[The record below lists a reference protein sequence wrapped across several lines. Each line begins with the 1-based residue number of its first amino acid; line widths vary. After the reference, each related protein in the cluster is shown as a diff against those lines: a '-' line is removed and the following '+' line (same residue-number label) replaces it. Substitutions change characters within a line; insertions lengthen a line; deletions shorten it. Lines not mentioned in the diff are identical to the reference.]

1 MSALAKAPLVTL
13 EAPNTLMDTDTL
25 AIQVQELLMDD
36 QRAPGMVLLHQHIT
50 KDVEDGGFS
59 FINVPAAHMLAL
71 DLDDATITKMLSVD
85 EGRRYSLIFKHYR
98 HALEYLA
105 KHYGLTQADPR
116 DPAPADASPCPS
128 VMVLP
133 AQLSTRPRLTRRPLS
148 TTAFSPNGVMHMAKK
163 QPIRVFLDQELH
175 SRFLI
180 QAGTH
185 GLTPSQ
191 LGERLIEFG
200 ITQLERGDKA
210 PLRSPVGDAS
220 PAPHTTEA

>member
-1 MSALAKAPLVTL
+1 MSALATAPVVTL

-85 EGRRYSLIFKHYR
+85 EGRRYSLIFKYYR

-105 KHYGLTQADPR
+105 KHYGLTLADPR

-128 VMVLP
+128 VVVVP
-133 AQLSTRPRLTRRPLS
+133 AHLSTPTRLTRRPLS
-148 TTAFSPNGVMHMAKK
+148 TTAFSPTGVMHMSKK
-163 QPIRVFLDQELH
+163 QPIRVFLTPDTH
-175 SRFLI
+175 SRHLI
-180 QAGTH
+180 QAGTN
-185 GLTPSQ
+185 GLTSSA
-191 LGERLIEFG
+191 LSERLIEYG
-200 ITQLERGDKA
+200 LAELERGNTD
-210 PLRSPVGDAS
+210 PLEAISRAAS

>member
-1 MSALAKAPLVTL
+1 VTL
-13 EAPNTLMDTDTL
+13 EAPNALMDTDTF

-50 KDVEDGGFS
+50 KDVDGGGFS

-85 EGRRYSLIFKHYR
+85 EGRRYSLIFKYYR

-105 KHYGLTQADPR
+105 KHYGLTLADPR

-128 VMVLP
+128 VVVVP
-133 AQLSTRPRLTRRPLS
+133 AHLSTPTRLTRRPLS
-148 TTAFSPNGVMHMAKK
+148 TTAFSPTGVMHMSKK
-163 QPIRVFLDQELH
+163 QPIRVFLTPDTH
-175 SRFLI
+175 SRHLI
-180 QAGTH
+180 QAGTN
-185 GLTPSQ
+185 GLTSSA
-191 LGERLIEFG
+191 LSERLIEYG
-200 ITQLERGDKA
+200 LAELERGNTD
-210 PLRSPVGDAS
+210 PLEAISRAAS